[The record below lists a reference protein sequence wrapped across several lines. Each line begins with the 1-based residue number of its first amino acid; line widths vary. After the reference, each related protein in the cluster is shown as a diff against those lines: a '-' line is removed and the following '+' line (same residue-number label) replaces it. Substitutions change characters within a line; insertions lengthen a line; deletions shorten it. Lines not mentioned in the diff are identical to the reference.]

1 MFINKLISLLV
12 QCLSCLNVIH
22 KGNIGNAEYPLE
34 NLQRQQDIFVGKLQ
48 NYGLS
53 EVATIL
59 IRELNFLSLVFS
71 VVSSLV

>member
-34 NLQRQQDIFVGKLQ
+34 NLQRQPDIFVGKLQ

-53 EVATIL
+53 EFATIL
-59 IRELNFLSLVFS
+59 IRELNFLS
-71 VVSSLV
+71 